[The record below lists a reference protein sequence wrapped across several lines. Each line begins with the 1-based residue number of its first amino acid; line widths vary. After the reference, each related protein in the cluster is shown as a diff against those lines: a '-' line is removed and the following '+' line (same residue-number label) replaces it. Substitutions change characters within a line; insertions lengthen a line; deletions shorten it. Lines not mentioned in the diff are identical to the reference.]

1 MSTIRENCTKMLG
14 KQHFRYPKE
23 VIRYDKLNYRI
34 SWYVLDLYEA
44 TVNFVETMSA
54 HSKDESTESL
64 SRLVEATAWV
74 WCDTSREMHGPISG
88 IQLVK
93 LATDGEVD
101 GETLVFAHPC
111 PPPYEHI
118 QLSWGAWKTVREIPA
133 LKERLQAEENKEE
146 VDASHAFTL
155 PTDDDEQEAAAKAA
169 YLAEIQM
176 ANAKDKEK
184 DQAQDK
190 KRGRAKEGDRGGRVD
205 KKKQSKKS
213 GGKQKG
219 HNWVYVSGLPSDVTE
234 DEVLQHFTKVG
245 VLAINPATQAPKFK
259 LYRDEQGVPKGDASL
274 CYLQSDSVDMAL
286 TVLHEGY
293 LRLGCQISVTRADFS
308 SAASLS
314 AAAGG
319 TTNGDGEDATKG
331 ERNPHV
337 APGQIQVMQAAQK
350 QSLTWN
356 EDDDGGGL
364 RKRDQLTIVVLHHAF
379 DQAHS
384 SSLSKEEDKAA
395 FFASVEKNIVT
406 LCEPHGRIDKI
417 TVFSRHPDGVVIVRY
432 HTNYAAQQLVE
443 AVGRSRGGMR
453 ASYWDGTTD
462 YSLDSSQDQDQPKA
476 QPVQAKE
483 EEGKKKMREK
493 EEDDEYSSWLE
504 GGEEELPEELRV
516 RTE

>member
-1 MSTIRENCTKMLG
+1 ML
-14 KQHFRYPKE
+14 
-23 VIRYDKLNYRI
+23 
-34 SWYVLDLYEA
+34 
-44 TVNFVETMSA
+44 A
-54 HSKDESTESL
+54 HNKNDESTESL

-74 WCDTSREMHGPISG
+74 WCDTSRETHGPISG
-88 IQLVK
+88 TQLIK
-93 LATDGEVD
+93 LVMEGEVD

-118 QLSWGAWKTVREIPA
+118 QLSWGAWKTVREVPA
-133 LKERLQAEENKEE
+133 LKKRLQAEEYKEE
-146 VDASHAFTL
+146 VGTGHAFTF
-155 PTDDDEQEAAAKAA
+155 PADDDEQEAAAKTA

-176 ANAKDKEK
+176 ANAEDKEK
-184 DQAQDK
+184 DHAQDK
-190 KRGRAKEGDRGGRVD
+190 KRGRAKEGDTGGRTD
-205 KKKQSKKS
+205 KRKQSKKS
-213 GGKQKG
+213 GGKQKA

-286 TVLHEGY
+286 NVLHEGY
-293 LRLGCQISVTRADFS
+293 LRLGCQIRVTRADFS
-308 SAASLS
+308 STASSSSSSSTAAA
-314 AAAGG
+314 AAAG
-319 TTNGDGEDATKG
+319 NGDGEDAMKDK
-331 ERNPHV
+331 RNPHV
-337 APGQIQVMQAAQK
+337 APGQIKVMQAAQK

-379 DQAHS
+379 DQLHS
-384 SSLSKEEDKAA
+384 ASLSKGEEKAA
-395 FFASVEKNIVT
+395 FFASVEKKVVA

-443 AVGRSRGGMR
+443 AVGRSHGRVK

-462 YSLDSSQDQDQPKA
+462 YSCDPTQDQEQSKA
-476 QPVQAKE
+476 QPVQEKE
-483 EEGKKKMREK
+483 KKQGEK
-493 EEDDEYSSWLE
+493 EEDDEYSRWLE